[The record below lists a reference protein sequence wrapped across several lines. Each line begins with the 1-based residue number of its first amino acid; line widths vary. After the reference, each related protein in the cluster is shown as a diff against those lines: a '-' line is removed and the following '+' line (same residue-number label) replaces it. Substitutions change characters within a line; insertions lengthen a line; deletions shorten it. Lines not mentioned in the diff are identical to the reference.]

1 MNPRFAQFACA
12 SLLGAAILSAAAAP
26 ARAASVWGYSGLG
39 LLPSG
44 EVLKPGEYSTGARLA
59 AFGGNAAVP
68 VQIVAPLHLSLGLL
82 DGLEATLMYPGRND
96 GNTNISGGVAMQLVK
111 ATRDNPTRVSL
122 GLTNL
127 GTPKV
132 PAGATSTDSFVSANN
147 LFMVL
152 SRDFNANIGGQL
164 RTLAVG
170 YFGFSGA
177 IPGFPFVNMDSRV
190 MLGAEVPVREYG
202 SAYLEYLGPSSSN
215 PNGQF
220 FNLGVRY
227 QPLAGLDIDVSSLG
241 LPGLQPWERAY
252 VVGLSYRGQWPALL
266 AASNQLSTQLSN
278 QLADA
283 SKPSPPPV
291 PVPGAAKAVV
301 PPAAPAT
308 ASKLPPA
315 PPVAPP
321 PAPLATVYGRVTTT
335 SGSPLANAQVGL
347 LELMQWRST
356 THSGAFFV
364 PSVPKGVYT
373 LAVQDTGGRVVAS
386 RSVEVPGNAPIQ
398 ADLQVQAAGHV
409 ASPGTLD

>member
-1 MNPRFAQFACA
+1 MNRRSTLAG
-12 SLLGAAILSAAAAP
+12 LLAAALLAGTAGP
-26 ARAASVWGYSGLG
+26 AQAASVWGYSGLG
-39 LLPSG
+39 MLPNG

-59 AFGGNAAVP
+59 AFGGDAAVP

-82 DGLEATLMYPGRND
+82 EGLEATLMYPGRNS
-96 GNTNISGGVAMQLVK
+96 GPTNISGGLALQLVK
-111 ATRDNPTRVSL
+111 ATRENPTRVSL

-132 PAGATSTDSFVSANN
+132 TAGTSNTDSFVSANN

-152 SRDFNANIGGQL
+152 SRDFNATIGGQL

-170 YFGFSGA
+170 YLGFNGA

-190 MLGAEVPVREYG
+190 MLGAEIPVRDYG
-202 SAYLEYLGPSSSN
+202 SAYLEYFGPSSSS

-227 QPLAGLDIDVSSLG
+227 QPFAGFDVDVSSLG

-252 VVGLSYRGQWPALL
+252 LVGISYRGQWPALL
-266 AASNQLSTQLSN
+266 AASNQLSD
-278 QLADA
+278 QLASRLA
-283 SKPSPPPV
+283 EGAKPGTPGVPSPAPV
-291 PVPGAAKAVV
+291 KAAIPVS
-301 PPAAPAT
+301 APALP
-308 ASKLPPA
+308 AKLPPA
-315 PPVAPP
+315 PPVSPP

-347 LELMQWRST
+347 LELMQWRQT

-364 PSVPKGVYT
+364 PSVPKGVYI
-373 LAVQDTGGRVVAS
+373 LAVQDTGGRVIAS
-386 RSVEVPGNAPIQ
+386 RSVDVPGNAPIQ
-398 ADLQVQAAGHV
+398 ADLQVQAAGQ
-409 ASPGTLD
+409 ASSPGTLD